1 MTRQS
6 GKTKAALLMAG
17 IFLAGVALGVALDRF
32 VIEQLVSEESPA
44 SVASRRRRRR
54 RDRRKRLDR
63 LVRRFNRKLGL
74 SEEQEKVVRKALEQ
88 TWQETKRIKRKVE
101 PELREVRET
110 HREKIRNALEP
121 DQLERYDRMV
131 RRYEERRARRLD

>member
-1 MTRQS
+1 
-6 GKTKAALLMAG
+6 MAG

-74 SEEQEKVVRKALEQ
+74 SEEQEKVVREALEQ

>member
-44 SVASRRRRRR
+44 SVARRRRRRR

-74 SEEQEKVVRKALEQ
+74 SEEQEKVVREALEQ

>member
-74 SEEQEKVVRKALEQ
+74 SEEQEKVVREALEQ